1 MNENKNIQL
10 NSASNFLI
18 LLDKLSDGL
27 FGLENLNEKKL
38 SENHYSYREDRGIE
52 TNFFLSSPSQLNIF
66 DFGVLCAAISEF
78 AAGNEVF
85 TIRRLWRKIGGG
97 YNLPSEMNQLISD
110 SVEKLAL
117 TRFSADL
124 TNVNQKFKYSD
135 VDEIVIK
142 KYLLPV
148 NAIETKINGQ
158 VSDSV
163 FRIIDTPP
171 LLEIAELKSQL
182 VSYDSSLLDVPHLRN
197 TLQTIIM
204 KIYLFY
210 RVISIVGSHKQ
221 HKKHFC
227 GKDKDGK
234 LKFKTANKLDG
245 KILFSTLFEKCGLS
259 DATKRQQQQARETI
273 TKILNHFQSK
283 KLIKNWRFEK
293 ANGAFRAIEINF
305 KTPKNELTQ
314 KT

>member
-1 MNENKNIQL
+1 MSDNAQNVQL
-10 NSASNFLI
+10 NSANNFLI
-18 LLDKLSDGL
+18 LIDKLSPGL

-38 SENHYSYREDRGIE
+38 PEKDHYSYREDTGIE
-52 TNFFLSSPSQLNIF
+52 THFFLSSPSRLNIF
-66 DFGVLCAAISEF
+66 DFAVLCAAISEY

-97 YNLPSEMNQLISD
+97 AYHLPCEMKQIISD
-110 SVEKLAL
+110 SVEKLAS
-117 TRFSADL
+117 TRFATDL
-124 TNVNQKFKYSD
+124 TNVNQKHKYSD
-135 VDEIVIK
+135 VDEIIIK

-148 NAIETKINGQ
+148 NAIETRINGQ
-158 VSDSV
+158 VSDGV

-171 LLEIAELKSQL
+171 LFEVAELKKQFI
-182 VSYDSSLLDVPHLRN
+182 SYDFSSLDVAHLRN
-197 TLQTIIM
+197 TLPTIIM

-210 RVISIVGSHKQ
+210 RVVSIVGSHKQ

-245 KILFSTLFEKCGLS
+245 KILLDTLFDMCGLS
-259 DATKRQQQQARETI
+259 NTTKRQHQQARETI
-273 TKILNHFQSK
+273 TKVLNHFQNK

-293 ANGAFRAIEINF
+293 KNGAFRAIEINF
-305 KTPKNELTQ
+305 KPQKN
-314 KT
+314 